1 MTKRRDAGRQTD
13 TASGDPFEAWRKFY
27 EANEQ
32 IWSKAA
38 RETTNTEAFAEAQ
51 GRMLETF
58 LAFQKTARDTMSAQ
72 LATMNLPSRDDVA
85 RLGELIVGL
94 EEKVDRIEDRLATIA
109 PRPKPSARKTRAR
122 GK

>member
-1 MTKRRDAGRQTD
+1 MTKRRDADTQTD
-13 TASGDPFEAWRKFY
+13 TPSGDPFEAWRKFY

-94 EEKVDRIEDRLATIA
+94 EEKVDRLEDRLATIA
-109 PRPKPSARKTRAR
+109 PRPKPNAGKTRAR
-122 GK
+122 RK

>member
-1 MTKRRDAGRQTD
+1 MTKRRDAGRQTE
-13 TASGDPFEAWRKFY
+13 TASDPFEAWRKFY

-38 RETTNTEAFAEAQ
+38 KETTNTEAFAEAQ

-109 PRPKPSARKTRAR
+109 PRPKPSARKPRAR